1 MVCKITL
8 QISWL
13 ACPYRCCYLEWTL
26 GLNLSQLQQKLQWAA
41 PALWCWALSNLGQ
54 KNRTSWSFW
63 CITKPFW
70 FSFSC
75 SWGIVFFLQRFITDA
90 VIMHQKPYCM
100 LFFLEMI
107 SEKLLSLLCQV
118 EYIYIWIIHRNSSTL
133 IATWKAANFPPECLH
148 SKNSAFLL
156 SPVIMRLGNIWLW
169 SSGFQYKSLA
179 VQSHVTGSM
188 VWSLYNFQAELWCRK
203 GRRLL
208 FSPPRRE
215 ISVNLS
221 TWDPAWLSPFG
232 GKIGSN
238 SLIGFCGLVT
248 TSQDSISWIH
258 RDLLCSGSWVGD
270 RHILL
275 PSCFWC
281 L

>member
-1 MVCKITL
+1 MQLLQSLKLLVSSLLVFKITL

-63 CITKPFW
+63 CITKPFL

-90 VIMHQKPYCM
+90 VIMHQKPYCI

-118 EYIYIWIIHRNSSTL
+118 EYIYMNYTQKFIYSNSHLKSCKFSSKMSAFQKFSFSCQPSHHETWKHLTL
-133 IATWKAANFPPECLH
+133 IFWVPAQKALQCKATWLAAWFGLCITSRQNCGAEKAEGYCFPHLEGRFLWIWALGIQHGCLH
-148 SKNSAFLL
+148 LEEKM
-156 SPVIMRLGNIWLW
+156 V
-169 SSGFQYKSLA
+169 
-179 VQSHVTGSM
+179 VT
-188 VWSLYNFQAELWCRK
+188 
-203 GRRLL
+203 
-208 FSPPRRE
+208 
-215 ISVNLS
+215 
-221 TWDPAWLSPFG
+221 AW
-232 GKIGSN
+232 
-238 SLIGFCGLVT
+238 
-248 TSQDSISWIH
+248 
-258 RDLLCSGSWVGD
+258 
-270 RHILL
+270 
-275 PSCFWC
+275 
-281 L
+281 